1 MDDWTHV
8 FMGSMAMLKIILITN
23 CSASKLP
30 TVVNFIIL
38 LHLREVNHPV
48 WRLYQHQCSLFNE
61 EICERSL
68 SPLAQVVNSD
78 TQRHDLKHMT
88 DAYRMLRHRTVLMQT
103 MNEMLGRVRTT
114 WEGIRLTD
122 PDIQIAVL
130 HLRSVIRKL
139 VVNQYRHYTGKP
151 EDWVNA
157 AAAQTTLAC
166 GMPVHFFRPSTTDEL
181 QKVLV
186 NVYDRIVRADFASTF
201 EVSGAS
207 LSVDPSIE
215 RKVSDG
221 DDDADGGAPVVVLEA
236 DDIADTVYEG
246 EDKSSDA
253 ESESKEA
260 KGDHKGGSNSFK
272 KSDVKQRGNRRMP
285 DAHMPAHPQRQF
297 RRTHI
302 DPKRIALEPVM
313 PVPLAEVQSI
323 VALLT
328 DQKAVVPKPAA
339 VRPRRAAPI
348 AGQFAPG
355 LQNIEILDRDSL
367 VPMSPPAKRK
377 RKFLSLIHI

>member
-23 CSASKLP
+23 CAAYKLP

-151 EDWVNA
+151 EEWLNA
-157 AAAQTTLAC
+157 AVAQTTLAC
-166 GMPVHFFRPSTTDEL
+166 GMPVRFFRESTSEDL
-181 QKVLV
+181 KRVLG
-186 NVYDRIVRADFASTF
+186 NVYARIVHADFAGTF
-201 EVSGAS
+201 EVSGAG
-207 LSVDPSIE
+207 VAQDPSIE
-215 RKVSDG
+215 RNVSEG
-221 DDDADGGAPVVVLEA
+221 DDDTEGGGADVALEA

-246 EDKSSDA
+246 EDKSTDA
-253 ESESKEA
+253 ESKTKEL
-260 KGDHKGGSNSFK
+260 KGDHKGASRSVQ
-272 KSDVKQRGNRRMP
+272 KSAPQQRGLRRMP
-285 DAHMPAHPQRQF
+285 DAHLPAHPQRQF
-297 RRTHI
+297 TRTHI
-302 DPKRIALEPVM
+302 DPKRTALEPVLS
-313 PVPLAEVQSI
+313 VPLAEVQSI
-323 VALLT
+323 VASLT

-339 VRPRRAAPI
+339 VRPRRSAAPI
-348 AGQFAPG
+348 VGQFAPG

-367 VPMSPPAKRK
+367 VPISPPARRK
-377 RKFLSLIHI
+377 RKFSKKK